1 MSLFSFWYLLVP
13 SPFFPCLGRIL
24 LVLFIFH
31 RVNLQVLWSCV
42 TVCPLSSSLNSA
54 FIFSISFTFLGYILW
69 FSSHFLNCKLS
80 SLMSNLLFQIKA
92 FKVDLQTIS
101 AASNLIAPLL
111 GNVCLSL
118 LPCQQTYQFLHWTL
132 SIWALLFITRTGF
145 QFSGQFY
152 FPGDCNPGHCEVTL
166 LLAHLVMILVSTATF
181 HFPPFC
187 VFMGQMWLLKM
198 ENSWTF

>member
-118 LPCQQTYQFLHWTL
+118 LPCQQTYQFLHGL
-132 SIWALLFITRTGF
+132 CQFGLYYLLQGQVFSFQDSFIFLVT
-145 QFSGQFY
+145 
-152 FPGDCNPGHCEVTL
+152 VTL
-166 LLAHLVMILVSTATF
+166 GTV
-181 HFPPFC
+181 
-187 VFMGQMWLLKM
+187 K
-198 ENSWTF
+198 